1 MPLFSTAPSTDADW
15 QKLAEETQ
23 NKLAIEQSSGKD
35 VVSKLTLESLAKTVD
50 HTLLKL
56 DATEAQ
62 IDAVCEEAKKDKFA
76 VCSK

>member
-1 MPLFSTAPSTDADW
+1 MPLISSVPSSDADW

-23 NKLAIEQSSGKD
+23 SKLVIDEASGQGL
-35 VVSKLTLESLAKTVD
+35 VSKLTCESLAKTVD

-62 IDAVCEEAKKDKFA
+62 IDALCEEAKTDKFA
-76 VCSK
+76 VR